1 MSNESIN
8 PFQDVSGTKYCLI
21 EPPVGVVV
29 LTSEN
34 ETDRTISHQNWLS
47 TIGKNVPYISEIDS
61 GDIINIKLRFNRY
74 ARVYY
79 TLATSEC
86 TIKNEWIEA
95 INQYQGYVDD
105 TRWVVYENTIAGYL
119 DEDQPEIHQIT
130 LAVDEPAFLPEF
142 YYNQNVHALQDV
154 KAIIYERID
163 ASQCFTAVLSD
174 RNIET
179 REEIYKIEL
188 QMFENFPHGNFR
200 FSVRCIPNKSDIDS
214 YIKTKNLLYY
224 KE

>member
-8 PFQDVSGTKYCLI
+8 LFQDESGTKYCLI
-21 EPPVGVVV
+21 EPPVGMLVSASV
-29 LTSEN
+29 N
-34 ETDRTISHQNWLS
+34 ETDRTISHQSWLS
-47 TIGKNVPYISEIDS
+47 AIGKNISYISEIDS
-61 GDIINIKLRFNRY
+61 GDIFNIKMRFNRY

-86 TIKNEWIEA
+86 NNKNEWIEA

-105 TRWVVYENTIAGYL
+105 THWVVYENTIAGYL
-119 DEDQPEIHQIT
+119 DEDQPEFHKIALT
-130 LAVDEPAFLPEF
+130 VDEPALLPEV
-142 YYNQNVHALQDV
+142 YYNQKVYRLQDV

-163 ASQCFTAVLSD
+163 DSQCFTAVLSD

-179 REEIYKIEL
+179 RGEIYKIEL

-214 YIKTKNLLYY
+214 YIKFRNLLFY